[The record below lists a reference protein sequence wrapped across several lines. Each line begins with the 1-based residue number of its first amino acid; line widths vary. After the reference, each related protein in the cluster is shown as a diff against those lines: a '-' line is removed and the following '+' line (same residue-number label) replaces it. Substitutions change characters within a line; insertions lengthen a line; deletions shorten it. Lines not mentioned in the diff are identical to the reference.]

1 MKSEYQR
8 DDDARDYLLSDK
20 AGFSVMARAREIAR
34 NAGESFVV
42 FVGSLA
48 VPRTAV
54 RAFRDVQ
61 DAQEFARDERD
72 MHRGFRTAPKVH
84 LKRIKV

>member
-1 MKSEYQR
+1 MKSESRR
-8 DDDARDYLLSDK
+8 DDDAREYWLSDK
-20 AGFSVMARAREIAR
+20 AGQNVLERARTWAKDS
-34 NAGESFVV
+34 GEAFVV

-54 RAFRDVQ
+54 RAFKDKD
-61 DAQEFARDERD
+61 DAVEFAQDERRA
-72 MHRGFRTAPKVH
+72 HAGFRNAPTVH